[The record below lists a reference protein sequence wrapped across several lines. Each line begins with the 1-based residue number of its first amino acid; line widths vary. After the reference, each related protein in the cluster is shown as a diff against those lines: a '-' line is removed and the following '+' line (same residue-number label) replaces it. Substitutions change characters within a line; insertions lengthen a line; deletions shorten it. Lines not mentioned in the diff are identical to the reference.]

1 MIFTIIEFLK
11 VVLYGCSF
19 VAKVSWKKNFF
30 YEKIFVFLT
39 KYTLQKKMFSY
50 GKKVLYWKLFLLKKK
65 NFTEKNKNENVKNI
79 YLIWKIFLYRK
90 CLFYKILFYKQNI
103 NLS

>member
-50 GKKVLYWKLFLLKKK
+50 GKKSFILKAF
-65 NFTEKNKNENVKNI
+65 FTEKKKFYREKYKWKCKKYISHLKNI
-79 YLIWKIFLYRK
+79 FIQKMFVL
-90 CLFYKILFYKQNI
+90 
-103 NLS
+103 

>member
-30 YEKIFVFLT
+30 FEKIFVFLT

-50 GKKVLYWKLFLLKKK
+50 GKKFYIENFFYWKKKFLQ
-65 NFTEKNKNENVKNI
+65 
-79 YLIWKIFLYRK
+79 RK
-90 CLFYKILFYKQNI
+90 L
-103 NLS
+103 